1 MSSEFVSRRTWLSER
16 GDRARRL
23 QMALRLATTASA
35 ANATCQRCFQKG
47 HWTFDCKNDVNYKAR
62 PSRTAMLKNPR
73 LRPKQGM
80 QEEAPEVP
88 LNSFLGDDR
97 DRGIDLASRKRT
109 AADDKPSKKSKKKK
123 KKKKKKKDDSSS
135 SSSSSSS
142 DSDSSSSSS

>member
-1 MSSEFVSRRTWLSER
+1 MRDGMLA
-16 GDRARRL
+16 ARC
-23 QMALRLATTASA
+23 AASCA
-35 ANATCQRCFQKG
+35 VGRVA
-47 HWTFDCKNDVNYKAR
+47 
-62 PSRTAMLKNPR
+62 SI
-73 LRPKQGM
+73 